1 MTMAKELYNAGER
14 QAGGLGIGTD
24 GAAPCLRAD
33 DHPAAVAMRGGVRRV

>member
-1 MTMAKELYNAGER
+1 MAKELYNSGER

-33 DHPAAVAMRGGVRRV
+33 DRPAAVALRVGVRRV